1 MISIRSKRLYLS
13 LSANL
18 QGAPEYNEQSQMQ
31 QSNAISYGATG
42 HVANNPFA
50 MAGTAPPFAVDTPPP
65 SYGDVTSTGYADYTQ
80 PQPQPQQ
87 PSATNPYLQQA
98 YQQQQ

>member
-1 MISIRSKRLYLS
+1 
-13 LSANL
+13 
-18 QGAPEYNEQSQMQ
+18 MQ
-31 QSNAISYGATG
+31 KSNAISYGATG

-50 MAGTAPPFAVDTPPP
+50 MASSAPLAADTPPP
-65 SYGDVTSTGYADYTQ
+65 SYGDVTSTGFDYTQ
-80 PQPQPQQ
+80 PQPEAQ